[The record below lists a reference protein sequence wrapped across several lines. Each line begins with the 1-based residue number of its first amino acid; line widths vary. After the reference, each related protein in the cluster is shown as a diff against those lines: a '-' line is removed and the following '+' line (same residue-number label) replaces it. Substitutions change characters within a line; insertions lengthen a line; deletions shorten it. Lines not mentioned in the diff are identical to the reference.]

1 MNDEILKTAVKHR
14 KIKVERGLRMFGL
27 QGRPLHK
34 VLEYSTDPYIPGVS
48 GSESG
53 SIQFL
58 QQLGIDPKRGSGW
71 KRMIDLSEDEKKKLV
86 SGIVMK
92 RLNEEK
98 PEDVLGN
105 IYTLLEEK
113 EDSITRNAREF
124 ATLLNACGRMGKAS
138 LGIGACLGD
147 KRIKEK
153 AIKSMSEY
161 RREIVNALRWYENK
175 SNNSSI
181 IRENRLIV
189 INAGSGIMPTLI
201 GTLASIISKSNGIK
215 ENTFVMGLAR
225 MLDGTT
231 KVSLRLSGKKRDYI
245 SLRDLIKSIT
255 DRVGGEAGGHVHAA
269 GALISSEKEETFI
282 EATREI
288 LGKIAMEEFVD

>member
-98 PEDVLGN
+98 PEDILGN

-113 EDSITRNAREF
+113 EDSITRNAKEF

-147 KRIKEK
+147 KRIKEN
-153 AIKSMSEY
+153 AIKSLTGY
-161 RREIVNALRWYENK
+161 KREIVNAIRWYENNGTNGK
-175 SNNSSI
+175 I
-181 IRENRLIV
+181 IRENGLEI
-189 INAGSGIMPTLI
+189 INAGSEIMPTLI
-201 GTLASIISKSNGIK
+201 GKIGRA
-215 ENTFVMGLAR
+215 
-225 MLDGTT
+225 
-231 KVSLRLSGKKRDYI
+231 
-245 SLRDLIKSIT
+245 
-255 DRVGGEAGGHVHAA
+255 HV
-269 GALISSEKEETFI
+269 
-282 EATREI
+282 
-288 LGKIAMEEFVD
+288 